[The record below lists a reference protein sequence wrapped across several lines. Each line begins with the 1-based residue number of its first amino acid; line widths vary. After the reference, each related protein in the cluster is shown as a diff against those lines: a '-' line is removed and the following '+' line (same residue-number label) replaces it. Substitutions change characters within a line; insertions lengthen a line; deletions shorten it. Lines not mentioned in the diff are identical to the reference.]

1 MLLQKKTGDWA
12 ELQSQRARLD
22 AIRNERE
29 YLIDQIRLS
38 ERTIEH
44 SRKLLK
50 QLDTLLAKVGKTP

>member
-1 MLLQKKTGDWA
+1 MRSRETGGRAD
-12 ELQSQRARLD
+12 LQSERAGLD

-50 QLDTLLAKVGKTP
+50 QLDALLAKAGETP